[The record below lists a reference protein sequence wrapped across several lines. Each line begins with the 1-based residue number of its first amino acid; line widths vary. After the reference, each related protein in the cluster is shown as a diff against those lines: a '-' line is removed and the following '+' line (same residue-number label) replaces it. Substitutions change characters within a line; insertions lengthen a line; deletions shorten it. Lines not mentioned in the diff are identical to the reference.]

1 MRRPTTESDAYRW
14 WRRTLAGERVPRIE
28 DEPEP
33 GFYKIRRVKGGP
45 FVPVAI
51 WIEQDLDDK
60 TGELIAPEELRCIVN
75 GVPADPVRT
84 WLFCRAITSAEYDAL
99 TGAHGRI
106 EEMAATHACLDL
118 GAMAP
123 ITP

>member
-1 MRRPTTESDAYRW
+1 MRRPTTESEAYDW

-33 GFYKIRRVKGGP
+33 GFYRIRRFKGGP

-51 WIEQDLDDK
+51 WIEQEIDEA
-60 TGELIAPEELRCIVN
+60 GELASPEVMRCIVN

-84 WLFCRAITSAEYDAL
+84 WLFCRAISAEQYDAL

-106 EEMAATHACLDL
+106 EEMAATHVRLDL
-118 GAMAP
+118 AAMAP